1 MMNFQKFFKV
11 KLASA
16 VERKYTL
23 MGIDWEGREGVIVGF
38 FNTDTVE
45 DTQVSFMPVEDALRD
60 TPSPVAYVNVQGQI
74 VGVPVPVCDLRLV
87 E

>member
-1 MMNFQKFFKV
+1 MMNFQKFSKV

-23 MGIDWEGREGVIVGF
+23 MGIDWEGRVGVIVGF
-38 FNTDTVE
+38 YNAETVE
-45 DTQVSFMPVEDALRD
+45 GARVSFMPFESDLRD
-60 TPSPVAYVNVQGQI
+60 DSSPVAYVNIEGQI